1 MAAPLWKQI
10 FKKQLPPVLPFAKGK
25 WQSGFHYLKAI
36 CDWRGCEPGMSQN
49 SAGEIVI
56 YEAKFPNPTMV
67 GVVISAKMRR
77 TLIWHDRQWR
87 QRWWRQ
93 VRRWQRSF
101 CWVRCNW
108 YFCFGSTWWRLQV
121 WSGIYR
127 YVSSS
132 GFICHANN
140 FLGAKSLGEL
150 DLDLLCIY
158 TLKVEDHLSEHT
170 FNRLSKVFPNNNH
183 NTLKMMKKCI
193 QFLSGFQPVQ
203 YSCCI
208 NSCVCFVGPYEDL
221 TKCPNCQKAWYTAK
235 GKPQKSFNY
244 LPLIPWLRAMLTNSS
259 LAKKMRYQA
268 EHDHEP
274 TVIKDVF
281 DSNHY
286 QSLLHTIV
294 PAEKDHP
301 FFYFSDEHDI
311 ALGLSTD
318 GFAPFKQCDKTC
330 WPVEIFNYNLSPE
343 IHFLK
348 NITFLSLQFL
358 VPKSLGI
365 GTHSV
370 GCSFKNSFSWRLVL
384 RLSMPSARHFF
395 LLHAYLI
402 LTFGDIPA
410 VALVMHM
417 KGQNGLSPC
426 QTCNIKGISVSRTY
440 YAPLWY
446 DNIPRADPNKHML
459 WKCPP
464 IIPCMNSL
472 LNNMASK
479 GYLS

>member
-1 MAAPLWKQI
+1 
-10 FKKQLPPVLPFAKGK
+10 
-25 WQSGFHYLKAI
+25 
-36 CDWRGCEPGMSQN
+36 
-49 SAGEIVI
+49 
-56 YEAKFPNPTMV
+56 MV

-140 FLGAKSLGEL
+140 FLGAKSLGES

-348 NITFLSLQFL
+348 NHYIPLFTIPGPKKPWDWDSFCWLLIQELIQLEIGVKAFNAISQTFFFTSCIPHPHLWRYPCCGPCNAYERAEWFKPLSNMQHQRDLSL
-358 VPKSLGI
+358 SY
-365 GTHSV
+365 
-370 GCSFKNSFSWRLVL
+370 
-384 RLSMPSARHFF
+384 
-395 LLHAYLI
+395 LL
-402 LTFGDIPA
+402 
-410 VALVMHM
+410 
-417 KGQNGLSPC
+417 
-426 QTCNIKGISVSRTY
+426 
-440 YAPLWY
+440 
-446 DNIPRADPNKHML
+446 
-459 WKCPP
+459 CPP
-464 IIPCMNSL
+464 LIR
-472 LNNMASK
+472 
-479 GYLS
+479 